1 MRFKLVAQ
9 GFRHAGSFEIRL
21 LQTMVNEIRRA
32 VNVRVARLTCS
43 SVTNQRALYVAHCA
57 MNV

>member
-1 MRFKLVAQ
+1 MRAASKCQ
-9 GFRHAGSFEIRL
+9 L
-21 LQTMVNEIRRA
+21 LQTMVNEILRA

-43 SVTNQRALYVAHCA
+43 AVTNQRALYVAHCA